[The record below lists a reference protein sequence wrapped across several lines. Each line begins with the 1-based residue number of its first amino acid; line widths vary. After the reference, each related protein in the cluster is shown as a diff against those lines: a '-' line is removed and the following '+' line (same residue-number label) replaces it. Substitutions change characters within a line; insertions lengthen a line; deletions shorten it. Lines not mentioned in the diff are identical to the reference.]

1 MSSEFDRFTRHSQ
14 VSTMWEKELN
24 TAKEAA
30 TTAGKI
36 LSRLFGQVR
45 QITKKSDI
53 DLVTEA
59 DVQSEKKVIEIIRR
73 TFPQDNILAEE
84 AGGHAYSSNRTWIID
99 PLDGTTN
106 FVHGFPFFAVSIGL
120 EVDGKSVMGVVL
132 NPFMNELF
140 EAAKGAGA
148 FLNSKSIRVS
158 RTRDLKESLLATG
171 FPYDIHKRA
180 DDVMGRLK
188 KMVVTAQGVRRP
200 GAASLDMC
208 YVAAGRLDG
217 FWEQGLHPWDTAAG
231 IVITEEA
238 GGKLSTYQG
247 EPYTPYQKNIIAAN
261 PFILDAMVEIL
272 KGE

>member
-1 MSSEFDRFTRHSQ
+1 
-14 VSTMWEKELN
+14 MWKKELN
-24 TAKEAA
+24 TAREAA
-30 TTAGKI
+30 TSAGII

-59 DVQSEKKVIEIIRR
+59 DVQSEKKVIEIIRK

-84 AGGHAYSSNRTWIID
+84 AGKHAYSSNRTWIID

-120 EVDGKSVMGVVL
+120 EVGEESVVGVVF

-140 EAAKGAGA
+140 EATKGAGA
-148 FLNSKSIRVS
+148 FLNGTPIRVS
-158 RTRDLKESLLATG
+158 QTWDLKESLLATG
-171 FPYDIHKRA
+171 FPYDIHERA

-188 KMVVTAQGVRRP
+188 KMIITAQGVRRP
-200 GAASLDMC
+200 GSAALDMC

-231 IVITEEA
+231 IVIVEEA

-247 EPYTPYQKNIIAAN
+247 TPYTPYHKSIVAAN
-261 PFILDAMVEIL
+261 PFIHAAMVEIL
-272 KGE
+272 KV

>member
-1 MSSEFDRFTRHSQ
+1 
-14 VSTMWEKELN
+14 MWIKELN

-36 LSRLFGQVR
+36 LNRLFGQVR

-59 DVQSEKKVIEIIRR
+59 DLQSEKKVIEIIRK
-73 TFPQDNILAEE
+73 TFPRDNILAEE
-84 AGGHAYSSNRTWIID
+84 AGEHVHSSNRTWIID

-106 FVHGFPFFAVSIGL
+106 FVHGFPFFAISIGL
-120 EVDGKSVMGVVL
+120 EVDEESVMGVVL

-140 EAAKGAGA
+140 EATKGAGA

-158 RTRDLKESLLATG
+158 QTRTLKESLLATG
-171 FPYDIHKRA
+171 FPYDIHERA
-180 DDVMGRLK
+180 DDIMGRLK
-188 KMVVTAQGVRRP
+188 KMLVTTQGVRRP
-200 GAASLDMC
+200 GAAALDMC

-231 IVITEEA
+231 MVITEEA

-247 EPYTPYQKNIIAAN
+247 EPYTPFQKSIVTSNQ
-261 PFILDAMVEIL
+261 FIHDAMVEL
-272 KGE
+272 LRD

>member
-1 MSSEFDRFTRHSQ
+1 
-14 VSTMWEKELN
+14 MWEKELN
-24 TAKEAA
+24 TAREAA
-30 TTAGKI
+30 TAAGKI
-36 LSRLFGQVR
+36 LNGLFGQVTR
-45 QITKKSDI
+45 ITQKSHI

-59 DVQSEKKVIEIIRR
+59 DVQSEKIVIDIIRK

-84 AGGHAYSSNRTWIID
+84 AGEHVHASNRTWIID

-120 EVDGKSVMGVVL
+120 EVDKKSVVGVVL
-132 NPFMNELF
+132 NPFMNEFF

-148 FLNSKSIRVS
+148 FLNSKPIRVT
-158 RTRDLKESLLATG
+158 RTPSLEESLLATG
-171 FPYDIHKRA
+171 FPYDIHERA
-180 DDVMGRLK
+180 DEIMGPLK
-188 KMVVTAQGVRRP
+188 KMVVSAQGVRRP

-238 GGKLSTYQG
+238 GGRLSTFQG
-247 EPYTPYQKNIIAAN
+247 APYTPYQKSIVAAN
-261 PFILDAMVEIL
+261 PFIHDAMVEIL
-272 KGE
+272 KTTSPSPLQWTSHEP